1 MSGINSIDKN
11 KDLIDTN
18 KADIED
24 IQSNIINLTLGVAT
38 KDEKNKIKYTG
49 YNDWRLKLEIYSN
62 IDNTIDLNSNLL
74 FNNNNSLEYVDYI
87 HLLADDKEIA
97 DSNII
102 KFVDYKSLTTDNRVD
117 RSYQNDTYQDY
128 IIEHKTDKLLLR
140 YTLNILLKKDQ
151 DSPITTNF
159 DSINLAE
166 HIYFINYEH
175 QINNINDG
183 YSNLIKGWNTID
195 WFFIYD
201 HDSSSN
207 IALGFNPL
215 LNDTLNT
222 DELYSNVELI
232 SGILPYNPNGISKNT
247 KSLKYTVST
256 INNPDDQ
263 YIIESQDIPERAYY
277 LTKTYLCNF
286 DSTSNMFD
294 SNITFNIT
302 NLGDNFD
309 YAELRLNSITLSNID
324 STALNVKKFS
334 FSITNNHVSILFAD
348 EQLIKPYD
356 SYTFN
361 SNLNI
366 RFNDKDEFNHNDIG
380 SGNNINIITTDFE
393 PISSSLSYNIEFEF
407 YLQIRSNSQN
417 TNLVFNQQEAI
428 DKKSTN
434 NKIIF
439 MNDGSIGIGTDDSQG
454 YSLYVNNISSEKKGI
469 YCADDITI
477 LSDKKYKTNI
487 KTIENPIEKLM
498 ALRGVSYNRIDRDI
512 NETRFGFIAQ
522 EVQKV
527 LPEACDGS
535 NGIKTTDIVALLVEG
550 FKEICKKIDKKI

>member
-1 MSGINSIDKN
+1 MSGNKSIKKN

-18 KADIED
+18 ISSIGQILGDIND
-24 IQSNIINLTLGVAT
+24 LTLGVAT
-38 KDEKNKIKYTG
+38 KDEKHKIKYTG

-62 IDNTIDLNSNLL
+62 IDDTTVLNSNLL
-74 FNNNNSLEYVDYI
+74 FDNSNSLEYVDYI
-87 HLLADDKEIA
+87 HLLADSDEIA
-97 DSNII
+97 DSSII
-102 KFVDYKSLTTDNRVD
+102 KFVDYKLLNAVNKVD
-117 RSYQNDTYQDY
+117 RKYQADTYQDY
-128 IIEHKTDKLLLR
+128 IIRNNPNKLLLR

-159 DSINLAE
+159 DSINLAQ
-166 HIYFINYEH
+166 HHYFINYEY
-175 QINNINDG
+175 QSDDITTG
-183 YSNLIKGWNTID
+183 YTNLTKGWNTID

-201 HDSSSN
+201 SSLDNSN

-222 DELYSNVELI
+222 ELYSNVELI

-256 INNPDDQ
+256 INNPEDQ

-286 DSTSNMFD
+286 DSSSHIFY
-294 SNITFNIT
+294 SNITFDMT
-302 NLGDNFD
+302 DLGYFGD
-309 YAELRLNSITLSNID
+309 ARLTLNSITLSNID
-324 STALNVKKFS
+324 STDLNVKNFRFS
-334 FSITNNHVSILFAD
+334 NIDNGLSMPFAD
-348 EQLIKPYD
+348 EQLIKPNK
-356 SYTFN
+356 SYTFDTD
-361 SNLNI
+361 NLNMNNSADSS
-366 RFNDKDEFNHNDIG
+366 FDSYNLT
-380 SGNNINIITTDFE
+380 NNINITTNFE
-393 PISSSLSYNIEFEF
+393 PISSSLRYNIEFEF
-407 YLQIRSNSQN
+407 YLEIRSKSHN

-428 DKKSTN
+428 NRKSTN

-454 YSLYVNNISSEKKGI
+454 YSLYVNNISSSKKGI

-477 LSDKKYKTNI
+477 LSDEKYKTNI

-512 NETRFGFIAQ
+512 NETRLGFIAQ

-527 LPEACDGS
+527 LPEACDGN
-535 NGIKTTDIVALLVEG
+535 NGIKNTDIVALLVEG
-550 FKEICKKIDKKI
+550 FKEICKKIDKKT

>member
-1 MSGINSIDKN
+1 MSGEHSINRN
-11 KDLIDTN
+11 KDLIDEN
-18 KADIED
+18 IADIAT
-24 IQSNIINLTLGVAT
+24 INDSITDLRLGVAT

-49 YNDWRLKLEIYSN
+49 HNDWRLKLEIYSN
-62 IDNTIDLNSNLL
+62 IDGTTVLNSNLL
-74 FNNNNSLEYVDYI
+74 FDNSNSLEYVDYI
-87 HLLADDKEIA
+87 HLLADSDEI
-97 DSNII
+97 DVSSNL
-102 KFVDYKSLTTDNRVD
+102 KFFDYKSLNSGNKICRN
-117 RSYQNDTYQDY
+117 YQDDTYQDY
-128 IIEHKTDKLLLR
+128 IIRNNSNKLLLR

-166 HIYFINYEH
+166 HIYFINY
-175 QINNINDG
+175 QDKGYDIRADG
-183 YSNLIKGWNTID
+183 YSGLIKGWNTID
-195 WFFIYD
+195 WFFVYD
-201 HDSSSN
+201 SNIDCN

-215 LNDTLNT
+215 RNDTQNT
-222 DELYSNVELI
+222 ELYSNVELI

-256 INNPDDQ
+256 INNPEDQ
-263 YIIESQDIPERAYY
+263 YIIESQDIPERDYY

-286 DSTSNMFD
+286 DLDTNEFN
-294 SNITFNIT
+294 SNITFDMT
-302 NLGDNFD
+302 NLGNFD
-309 YAELRLNSITLSNID
+309 DANLKLNSITLSNSNTHD
-324 STALNVKKFS
+324 LNVKNFRFS
-334 FSITNNHVSILFAD
+334 NIDNGEFKDFAD
-348 EQLIKPYD
+348 EQLIKPNA
-356 SYTFN
+356 SYTFDTD
-361 SNLNI
+361 NLNMNSLANPDSFDTTQI
-366 RFNDKDEFNHNDIG
+366 VSN
-380 SGNNINIITTDFE
+380 SNINITTNFKS
-393 PISSSLSYNIEFEF
+393 ISSLLSYNIEFEF
-407 YLQIRSNSQN
+407 YLEIRSNSQN

-428 DKKSTN
+428 NRKSTN

-454 YSLYVNNISSEKKGI
+454 YSLYVNNISSSKKGI

-477 LSDKKYKTNI
+477 LSDEKYKTNI

-512 NETRFGFIAQ
+512 NETRLGFIAQ

>member
-1 MSGINSIDKN
+1 MSGDNSINRN
-11 KDLIDTN
+11 KDLIDGN
-18 KADIED
+18 KSSIQQILGDIND
-24 IQSNIINLTLGVAT
+24 LTLGVAT
-38 KDEKNKIKYTG
+38 KDEKDKIKYTG

-62 IDNTIDLNSNLL
+62 IDDTTVLNSNLL
-74 FNNNNSLEYVDYI
+74 FDNSNSLEYVDYI
-87 HLLADDKEIA
+87 HLLADSNEI
-97 DSNII
+97 DVSSNL
-102 KFVDYKSLTTDNRVD
+102 KFVDYKSLNSGNKISRN
-117 RSYQNDTYQDY
+117 YQDDTYQDY
-128 IIEHKTDKLLLR
+128 IITHKADKLLLR

-159 DSINLAE
+159 DSINLAT
-166 HIYFINYEH
+166 HHYFINYEY
-175 QINNINDG
+175 QSDDINDG

-201 HDSSSN
+201 SSLDNSN
-207 IALGFNPL
+207 IVLGFNPL

-256 INNPDDQ
+256 INNPEDQ

-286 DSTSNMFD
+286 DSITNDFN
-294 SNITFNIT
+294 SNITFDMT
-302 NLGDNFD
+302 NLGYFGD
-309 YAELRLNSITLSNID
+309 ARLTLNSITLSNID
-324 STALNVKKFS
+324 STTDLNVKNFRFS
-334 FSITNNHVSILFAD
+334 NIDNGLSMSFAD
-348 EQLIKPYD
+348 EQLIKPNA
-356 SYTFN
+356 SYTFDTD
-361 SNLNI
+361 NLNMNNSADSS
-366 RFNDKDEFNHNDIG
+366 FDSYNLT
-380 SGNNINIITTDFE
+380 NNINITTNFE

-407 YLQIRSNSQN
+407 YLEIRSNSQN
-417 TNLVFNQQEAI
+417 TNLVFNQQEA
-428 DKKSTN
+428 KARKSTN

-454 YSLYVNNISSEKKGI
+454 YSLYVNNISSSKKGI

-477 LSDKKYKTNI
+477 LSDEKYKTNI

-498 ALRGVSYNRIDRDI
+498 GLRGVSYNRIDRDI

-527 LPEACDGS
+527 LPEACDGN
-535 NGIKTTDIVALLVEG
+535 NGIKNTDIVALLVEG
-550 FKEICKKIDKKI
+550 FKEICKKIDKNI

>member
-1 MSGINSIDKN
+1 MSRNSIK
-11 KDLIDTN
+11 TN
-18 KADIED
+18 KALIDDNISSID
-24 IQSNIINLTLGVAT
+24 IINASIRDLTLGVAT
-38 KDEKNKIKYTG
+38 KDEKDKIKYTG

-62 IDNTIDLNSNLL
+62 IDDTVLNSNLL
-74 FNNNNSLEYVDYI
+74 FNNDNSLEYVDYI

-97 DSNII
+97 NSNILQ
-102 KFVDYKSLTTDNRVD
+102 FVNYKLLTNDTKVD
-117 RSYQNDTYQDY
+117 RNYQEGGTYQDY
-128 IIEHKTDKLLLR
+128 IIEHQNDKLLLR
-140 YTLNILLKKDQ
+140 YTLNILLKKQ
-151 DSPITTNF
+151 VSPITTHF
-159 DSINLAE
+159 GSVNLAPY
-166 HIYFINYEH
+166 HYFINYEH
-175 QINNINDG
+175 QSDDIRDG
-183 YSNLIKGWNTID
+183 YSGLIKGWNTID

-201 HDSSSN
+201 PDSSSN

-215 LNDTLNT
+215 DNT
-222 DELYSNVELI
+222 QNTELYSNVELI
-232 SGILPYNPNGISKNT
+232 SGILPYNPNGISENI
-247 KSLKYTVST
+247 KSFKYTVST
-256 INNPDDQ
+256 INNPEDQ
-263 YIIESQDIPERAYY
+263 YIIESQDIPERAYH

-286 DSTSNMFD
+286 NLTSNDFN
-294 SNITFNIT
+294 SNITFDMT
-302 NLGDNFD
+302 NLGDNLD

-324 STALNVKKFS
+324 PTTALNVKNFS
-334 FSITNNHVSILFAD
+334 FSITTNNVSILFDD
-348 EQLIKPYD
+348 EQLIKPTD

-366 RFNDKDEFNHNDIG
+366 RFNDKDEFNHNDIA
-380 SGNNINIITTDFE
+380 SGNNINITTNFE
-393 PISSSLSYNIEFEF
+393 PINPSLNYNIEFEF
-407 YLQIRSNSQN
+407 YLEIRSLSHN

-428 DKKSTN
+428 NKKSTN

-439 MNDGSIGIGTDDSQG
+439 MNDGSIGIGTNDSQE
-454 YSLYVNNISSEKKGI
+454 YSLYVNNISSAKKGI

-477 LSDKKYKTNI
+477 LSDEKHKTNI

-512 NETRFGFIAQ
+512 NETRLGFIAQ

>member
-1 MSGINSIDKN
+1 MSGNNSIN
-11 KDLIDTN
+11 TNRDLIDGN
-18 KADIED
+18 IDDITQ
-24 IQSNIINLTLGVAT
+24 IQSDINDLRLGVAT
-38 KDEKNKIKYTG
+38 KDEKDKIKYTG
-49 YNDWRLKLEIYSN
+49 HNDWRLKLEIYSN
-62 IDNTIDLNSNLL
+62 IDDTVLNSNLL
-74 FNNNNSLEYVDYI
+74 FYNTYSLEYVDYI
-87 HLLADDKEIA
+87 HLLADYEEIA
-97 DSNII
+97 NSNILQ
-102 KFVDYKSLTTDNRVD
+102 FVNYKSLANDTKVSRN
-117 RSYQNDTYQDY
+117 YQEGGTYQDY
-128 IIEHKTDKLLLR
+128 IIAHQNDKLLLR

-151 DSPITTNF
+151 HNITT
-159 DSINLAE
+159 DPTSINLAL
-166 HIYFINYEH
+166 HNYFINYEH
-175 QINNINDG
+175 QSDDINNG

-195 WFFIYD
+195 WFFVYD
-201 HDSSSN
+201 PDFNSN

-215 LNDTLNT
+215 VNDALNT
-222 DELYSNVELI
+222 ELYSNVELI
-232 SGILPYNPNGISKNT
+232 SGILPYNPNGISENK
-247 KSLKYTVST
+247 KSFKYTVST

-277 LTKTYLCNF
+277 LTKTYLFNF
-286 DSTSNMFD
+286 NSTTNNFN
-294 SNITFNIT
+294 SNITFDMA
-302 NLGDNFD
+302 NLGGNLD

-324 STALNVKKFS
+324 PTTALNVKNFS
-334 FSITNNHVSILFAD
+334 FSNTTNNVSILFDD
-348 EQLIKPYD
+348 EQLIKPND

-366 RFNDKDEFNHNDIG
+366 RFNNKYEFDHNDIA
-380 SGNNINIITTDFE
+380 SGNNINITTNFDHTGL
-393 PISSSLSYNIEFEF
+393 PSNYDIKFEF
-407 YLQIRSNSQN
+407 YLQIRSLSYN

-439 MNDGSIGIGTDDSQG
+439 MNDGSVGIGTDDSQG
-454 YSLYVNNISSEKKGI
+454 YSLYVNNISSAKKGI

-477 LSDKKYKTNI
+477 LSDEKYKTNI

-512 NETRFGFIAQ
+512 NETRLGFIAQ

-527 LPEACDGS
+527 LPEACDDS

>member
-1 MSGINSIDKN
+1 MSGINSIEKN
-11 KDLIDTN
+11 KSLID
-18 KADIED
+18 
-24 IQSNIINLTLGVAT
+24 SNISSINSITASITDLTLGVAT

-62 IDNTIDLNSNLL
+62 IDTDVLNDQLL
-74 FNNNNSLEYVDYI
+74 FHNNNSLEYVDYI
-87 HLLADDKEIA
+87 HLLADDKEISIS
-97 DSNII
+97 SNLL
-102 KFVDYKSLTTDNRVD
+102 FVDYKSLNSSDKINRN
-117 RSYQNDTYQDY
+117 YQEGTYQDY
-128 IIEHKTDKLLLR
+128 IISHKTDKLLLR

-151 DSPITTNF
+151 DNINIDLT
-159 DSINLAE
+159 SINLE
-166 HIYFINYEH
+166 RHNYFINY
-175 QINNINDG
+175 QYQSDDIKNG
-183 YSNLIKGWNTID
+183 YNNLIKGWNTID
-195 WFFIYD
+195 WFFVYD
-201 HDSSSN
+201 PDSSSN

-222 DELYSNVELI
+222 ELYSNVELI
-232 SGILPYNPNGISKNT
+232 SGILPYNPNGILGNT

-256 INNPDDQ
+256 INNPEDQ
-263 YIIESQDIPERAYY
+263 YIIESQDIPERDYY

-286 DSTSNMFD
+286 DSITNEFNT
-294 SNITFNIT
+294 NITFDMT
-302 NLGDNFD
+302 NLGDFD
-309 YAELRLNSITLSNID
+309 EAKLTLNSITLSNIASD
-324 STALNVKKFS
+324 NLNVKNFS
-334 FSITNNHVSILFAD
+334 FSNITNDVFILFND
-348 EQLIKPYD
+348 EQLIKTNE

-366 RFNDKDEFNHNDIG
+366 RFKNKDNFDHNDIN
-380 SGNNINIITTDFE
+380 SDNNINITTNFNS
-393 PISSSLSYNIEFEF
+393 ISHSINYNIIFEF
-407 YLQIRSNSQN
+407 YLQIRSRTNN
-417 TNLVFNQQEAI
+417 TNLVFNQHEATVR
-428 DKKSTN
+428 KSTN

-454 YSLYVNNISSEKKGI
+454 YSLYVNNISSVKKGI

-477 LSDKKYKTNI
+477 LSDEKYKTNI
-487 KTIENPIEKLM
+487 KTIEKPIEKLM

-535 NGIKTTDIVALLVEG
+535 NGIKNTDIVALLVEG

>member
-38 KDEKNKIKYTG
+38 EDEKNKIKYTG

-286 DSTSNMFD
+286 DSITNDFN
-294 SNITFNIT
+294 SNITFDMT
-302 NLGDNFD
+302 NLGYFGD
-309 YAELRLNSITLSNID
+309 ARLTLNSITLSNIYTESLSINNFNLHIENMTSN
-324 STALNVKKFS
+324 ST
-334 FSITNNHVSILFAD
+334 LFND
-348 EQLIKPYD
+348 TFNDNQEIKVNE

-361 SNLNI
+361 CANSDI
-366 RFNDKDEFNHNDIG
+366 EFYNNTFE
-380 SGNNINIITTDFE
+380 NNINIDINCNINLNFDNINT
-393 PISSSLSYNIEFEF
+393 SVLYNIEFEF
-407 YLQIRSNSQN
+407 YLEIRSDNIN
-417 TNLVFNQQEAI
+417 NNLEFNHKENI
-428 DKKSTN
+428 DKQTTN
-434 NKIIF
+434 NNIIF
-439 MNDGSIGIGTDDSQG
+439 MNDGSIGIGTNDSKG
-454 YSLYVNNISSEKKGI
+454 YSLYVNNISTSKKGI

-477 LSDKKYKTNI
+477 LSDQKYKTNI
-487 KTIENPIEKLM
+487 KTIENPIQKLM

-512 NETRFGFIAQ
+512 NETRYGFIAQ

-527 LPEACDGS
+527 IPEACDGN

-550 FKEICKKIDKKI
+550 FKELVKKKM

>member
-1 MSGINSIDKN
+1 MSGNKSIVKN
-11 KDLIDTN
+11 NDLIDNN
-18 KADIED
+18 KSSIEQ
-24 IQSNIINLTLGVAT
+24 ILGEINDLTLGVAT
-38 KDEKNKIKYTG
+38 KDEKGKIKYTG

-62 IDNTIDLNSNLL
+62 IDDTTVLNSNLL
-74 FNNNNSLEYVDYI
+74 FYNNNSLEYVDYI
-87 HLLADDKEIA
+87 HLLADSNEISIS
-97 DSNII
+97 SNLL
-102 KFVDYKSLTTDNRVD
+102 FVDYSNLINDNKVY
-117 RSYQNDTYQDY
+117 RSYQEETYQDY
-128 IIEHKTDKLLLR
+128 IISHKTDKLLLR

-159 DSINLAE
+159 DSINLAP
-166 HIYFINYEH
+166 HHYFINYQDKGYDITE
-175 QINNINDG
+175 DG
-183 YSNLIKGWNTID
+183 YSDLIKGWNTID
-195 WFFIYD
+195 WFFIYNSNID
-201 HDSSSN
+201 CN

-215 LNDTLNT
+215 DYTQNAL
-222 DELYSNVELI
+222 LYSNVELI
-232 SGILPYNPNGISKNT
+232 SGILPYNPNGISENT

-277 LTKTYLCNF
+277 LTKTYLFNF
-286 DSTSNMFD
+286 NSTTNNFN
-294 SNITFNIT
+294 SNITFDMA
-302 NLGDNFD
+302 NLGGNLD

-324 STALNVKKFS
+324 PTTALNVKNFS
-334 FSITNNHVSILFAD
+334 FSNTTNNVSILFDD
-348 EQLIKPYD
+348 EQLIKPND

-366 RFNDKDEFNHNDIG
+366 RFNNKYEFDHNDIA
-380 SGNNINIITTDFE
+380 SGNNINITTNFDHTGL
-393 PISSSLSYNIEFEF
+393 PSNYDIKFEF
-407 YLQIRSNSQN
+407 YLQIRSLSYN

-439 MNDGSIGIGTDDSQG
+439 MNDGSVGIGTDDSQG
-454 YSLYVNNISSEKKGI
+454 YSLYVNNISSAKKGI

-477 LSDKKYKTNI
+477 LSDEKYKTNI

-512 NETRFGFIAQ
+512 NETRLGFIAQ

-527 LPEACDGS
+527 LPEACDDS

>member
-1 MSGINSIDKN
+1 MSGDNSINRN
-11 KDLIDTN
+11 KDLIDGN
-18 KADIED
+18 KSSIQQILGDIND
-24 IQSNIINLTLGVAT
+24 LTLGVAT
-38 KDEKNKIKYTG
+38 KDEKDKIKYTG

-62 IDNTIDLNSNLL
+62 IDGTTVLNSNLL
-74 FNNNNSLEYVDYI
+74 FDNSNSLEYVDYI
-87 HLLADDKEIA
+87 HLLADSNEI
-97 DSNII
+97 DVSSNL
-102 KFVDYKSLTTDNRVD
+102 KFVDYKSLNSGNKISRN
-117 RSYQNDTYQDY
+117 YQDDTYQDY
-128 IIEHKTDKLLLR
+128 IITHKADKLLLR

-159 DSINLAE
+159 DSINLAT
-166 HIYFINYEH
+166 HHYFINYEY
-175 QINNINDG
+175 QSDDINDG

-201 HDSSSN
+201 SSLDNSN
-207 IALGFNPL
+207 IVLGFNPL

-256 INNPDDQ
+256 INNPEDQ

-286 DSTSNMFD
+286 DSITNDFN
-294 SNITFNIT
+294 SNITFDMT
-302 NLGDNFD
+302 NLGYFGD
-309 YAELRLNSITLSNID
+309 ARLTLNSITLSNID
-324 STALNVKKFS
+324 STTDLNVKNFS
-334 FSITNNHVSILFAD
+334 FSNITNGLSMPFAD
-348 EQLIKPYD
+348 EQLIKPNA
-356 SYTFN
+356 SYTFDTD
-361 SNLNI
+361 NLNMNNSADSS
-366 RFNDKDEFNHNDIG
+366 FDSYNLT
-380 SGNNINIITTDFE
+380 NNINITTNFE

-407 YLQIRSNSQN
+407 YLEIRSNSQN
-417 TNLVFNQQEAI
+417 TNLVFNQQEA
-428 DKKSTN
+428 KARKSTN

-454 YSLYVNNISSEKKGI
+454 YSLYVNNISSSKKGI

-477 LSDKKYKTNI
+477 LSDEKYKTNI

-498 ALRGVSYNRIDRDI
+498 GLRGVSYNRIDRDI

-527 LPEACDGS
+527 LPEACDGN
-535 NGIKTTDIVALLVEG
+535 NGIKNTDIVALLVEG
-550 FKEICKKIDKKI
+550 FKEICKKIDKNI

>member
-1 MSGINSIDKN
+1 MSGNKSIKKN

-18 KADIED
+18 ISSIGQILGDIND
-24 IQSNIINLTLGVAT
+24 LTLGVAT
-38 KDEKNKIKYTG
+38 KDEKHKIKYTG

-62 IDNTIDLNSNLL
+62 IDDTTVLNSNLL
-74 FNNNNSLEYVDYI
+74 FDNSNSLEYVDYI
-87 HLLADDKEIA
+87 HLLADSDEIA
-97 DSNII
+97 DSSII
-102 KFVDYKSLTTDNRVD
+102 KFVDYKLLNAVNKVD
-117 RSYQNDTYQDY
+117 RKYQADTYQDY
-128 IIEHKTDKLLLR
+128 IIRNNPNKLLLR
-140 YTLNILLKKDQ
+140 YTLNILLKKAQ

-159 DSINLAE
+159 DSINLAQ
-166 HIYFINYEH
+166 HHYFINYEY
-175 QINNINDG
+175 QSDDITTG
-183 YSNLIKGWNTID
+183 YTNLTKGWNTID

-201 HDSSSN
+201 SSLDNSN

-222 DELYSNVELI
+222 ELYSNVELI

-256 INNPDDQ
+256 INNPEDQ

-286 DSTSNMFD
+286 DSSSHIFY
-294 SNITFNIT
+294 SNITFDMT
-302 NLGDNFD
+302 DLGYFGD
-309 YAELRLNSITLSNID
+309 ARLTLNSITLSNID
-324 STALNVKKFS
+324 STDLNVKNFRFS
-334 FSITNNHVSILFAD
+334 NIDNGLSMPFAD
-348 EQLIKPYD
+348 EQLIKPNK
-356 SYTFN
+356 SYTFDTD
-361 SNLNI
+361 NLNMNNSADSS
-366 RFNDKDEFNHNDIG
+366 FDSYNLT
-380 SGNNINIITTDFE
+380 NNINITTNFE
-393 PISSSLSYNIEFEF
+393 PISSSLRYNIEFEF
-407 YLQIRSNSQN
+407 YLEIRSKSHN

-428 DKKSTN
+428 NRKSTN

-454 YSLYVNNISSEKKGI
+454 YSLYVNNISSSKKGI

-477 LSDKKYKTNI
+477 LSDEKYKTNI

-512 NETRFGFIAQ
+512 NETRLGFIAQ

-527 LPEACDGS
+527 LPEACDGN
-535 NGIKTTDIVALLVEG
+535 NGIKNTDIVALLVEG
-550 FKEICKKIDKKI
+550 FKEICKKIDKKT

>member
-1 MSGINSIDKN
+1 MSGNKSIKKN

-18 KADIED
+18 ISSIDSISA
-24 IQSNIINLTLGVAT
+24 SINDLTLGVAT
-38 KDEKNKIKYTG
+38 KDEKHKIKYTG

-62 IDNTIDLNSNLL
+62 IDDTTVLNSNLL
-74 FNNNNSLEYVDYI
+74 FYNSNSLEYVDYI
-87 HLLADDKEIA
+87 HLLADSDEIA
-97 DSNII
+97 DSSII
-102 KFVDYKSLTTDNRVD
+102 KFVDYKSLNSGNKISRN
-117 RSYQNDTYQDY
+117 YQDDTYQDY
-128 IIEHKTDKLLLR
+128 IIRNNPNKLLLR
-140 YTLNILLKKDQ
+140 YTLNILLKKAQ

-159 DSINLAE
+159 DSINLAQ
-166 HIYFINYEH
+166 HHYFINYEY
-175 QINNINDG
+175 QSDDITTG
-183 YSNLIKGWNTID
+183 YTNLTKGWNTID

-201 HDSSSN
+201 SSLDNSN

-222 DELYSNVELI
+222 ELYSNVELI
-232 SGILPYNPNGISKNT
+232 SGILPYNPNGISANN

-286 DSTSNMFD
+286 DSSSHIFY
-294 SNITFNIT
+294 SNITFDMT
-302 NLGDNFD
+302 DLGYFGD
-309 YAELRLNSITLSNID
+309 ARLTLNSITLSNID
-324 STALNVKKFS
+324 STDLNVKNFS
-334 FSITNNHVSILFAD
+334 FSNITNGAFKPFTD
-348 EQLIKPYD
+348 EQLIKQYE

-361 SNLNI
+361 TDNLNMNNSADPS
-366 RFNDKDEFNHNDIG
+366 FDSYNLT
-380 SGNNINIITTDFE
+380 NNINITTNFE
-393 PISSSLSYNIEFEF
+393 PISSSLRYNIEFEF
-407 YLQIRSNSQN
+407 YLEIRSKSHN

-428 DKKSTN
+428 NRKSTN

-454 YSLYVNNISSEKKGI
+454 YSLYVNNISSVKKGI

-477 LSDKKYKTNI
+477 LSDEKYKTNI

-535 NGIKTTDIVALLVEG
+535 NGIKNTDIVALLVEG
-550 FKEICKKIDKKI
+550 FKEICKKIDKKT

>member
-1 MSGINSIDKN
+1 MSGNKSIKKN

-18 KADIED
+18 ISSIGQILGDIND
-24 IQSNIINLTLGVAT
+24 LTLGVAT
-38 KDEKNKIKYTG
+38 KDEKHKIKYTG

-62 IDNTIDLNSNLL
+62 IDDTTVLNSNLL
-74 FNNNNSLEYVDYI
+74 FDNSNSLEYVDYI
-87 HLLADDKEIA
+87 HLLADSDEIA
-97 DSNII
+97 DSSII
-102 KFVDYKSLTTDNRVD
+102 KFVDYKLLNAVNKVD
-117 RSYQNDTYQDY
+117 RKYQADTYQDY
-128 IIEHKTDKLLLR
+128 IIRNNPNKLLLR

-159 DSINLAE
+159 DSINLAQ
-166 HIYFINYEH
+166 HHYFINYEY
-175 QINNINDG
+175 QSDDITTG
-183 YSNLIKGWNTID
+183 YTNLTKGWNTID

-201 HDSSSN
+201 SSLDNSN

-222 DELYSNVELI
+222 ELYSNVELI
-232 SGILPYNPNGISKNT
+232 SGILPYNPNGISENT

-256 INNPDDQ
+256 INNPEDQ

-286 DSTSNMFD
+286 DSSSHIFY
-294 SNITFNIT
+294 SNITFDMT
-302 NLGDNFD
+302 DLGYFGD
-309 YAELRLNSITLSNID
+309 ARLTLNSITLSNID
-324 STALNVKKFS
+324 STDLNVKNFRFS
-334 FSITNNHVSILFAD
+334 NIDNGLSMPFAD
-348 EQLIKPYD
+348 EQLIKPNK
-356 SYTFN
+356 SYTFDTD
-361 SNLNI
+361 NLNMNNSADSS
-366 RFNDKDEFNHNDIG
+366 FDSYNLT
-380 SGNNINIITTDFE
+380 NNINITTNFE
-393 PISSSLSYNIEFEF
+393 PISSSLRYNIEFEF
-407 YLQIRSNSQN
+407 YLEIRSKSHN

-428 DKKSTN
+428 NRKSTN

-454 YSLYVNNISSEKKGI
+454 YSLYVNNISSSKKGI

-477 LSDKKYKTNI
+477 LSDEKYKTNI

-512 NETRFGFIAQ
+512 NETRLGFIAQ

-527 LPEACDGS
+527 LPEACDGN
-535 NGIKTTDIVALLVEG
+535 NGIKNTDIVALLVEG
-550 FKEICKKIDKKI
+550 FKEICKKIDKKT

>member
-1 MSGINSIDKN
+1 MSGDNSINRN
-11 KDLIDTN
+11 KDLIDGN
-18 KADIED
+18 KSSIQQILGDIND
-24 IQSNIINLTLGVAT
+24 LTLGVAT
-38 KDEKNKIKYTG
+38 KDEKDKIKYTG

-62 IDNTIDLNSNLL
+62 IDDTTVLNSNLL
-74 FNNNNSLEYVDYI
+74 FDNSNSLEYVDYI
-87 HLLADDKEIA
+87 HLLADSNEI
-97 DSNII
+97 DVSSNL
-102 KFVDYKSLTTDNRVD
+102 KFVDYKSLNSGNKISRN
-117 RSYQNDTYQDY
+117 YQDDTYQDY
-128 IIEHKTDKLLLR
+128 IITHKADKLLLR

-159 DSINLAE
+159 DSINLAT
-166 HIYFINYEH
+166 HHYFINYEY
-175 QINNINDG
+175 QSDDINDG

-201 HDSSSN
+201 SSLDNSN
-207 IALGFNPL
+207 IVLGFNPL

-256 INNPDDQ
+256 INNPEDQ

-286 DSTSNMFD
+286 DSITNDFN
-294 SNITFNIT
+294 SNITFDMT
-302 NLGDNFD
+302 NLGYFGD
-309 YAELRLNSITLSNID
+309 ARLTLNSITLSNID
-324 STALNVKKFS
+324 TTTDLNVKKFT
-334 FSITNNHVSILFAD
+334 FSNTTNGLSMPFAD
-348 EQLIKPYD
+348 EQLIKPNA
-356 SYTFN
+356 SYTFDTD
-361 SNLNI
+361 NLNMNNSADSS
-366 RFNDKDEFNHNDIG
+366 FDSYNLT
-380 SGNNINIITTDFE
+380 NNINITTNFE

-407 YLQIRSNSQN
+407 YLEIRSNSQN
-417 TNLVFNQQEAI
+417 TNLVFNQQEA
-428 DKKSTN
+428 KARKSTN

-454 YSLYVNNISSEKKGI
+454 YSLYVNNISSSKKGI

-477 LSDKKYKTNI
+477 LSDEKYKTNI

-498 ALRGVSYNRIDRDI
+498 GLRGVSYNRIDRDI

-527 LPEACDGS
+527 LPEACDGN
-535 NGIKTTDIVALLVEG
+535 NGIKNTDIVALLVEG
-550 FKEICKKIDKKI
+550 FKEICKKIDKNI

>member
-1 MSGINSIDKN
+1 MSGNKSIVKN

-18 KADIED
+18 ISSIGQILDDIND
-24 IQSNIINLTLGVAT
+24 LTLGVAT
-38 KDEKNKIKYTG
+38 KDEKGKIKYTG

-159 DSINLAE
+159 DNIDLAE

-201 HDSSSN
+201 SNIACN

-215 LNDTLNT
+215 NNT
-222 DELYSNVELI
+222 ANTELYSNVELI
-232 SGILPYNPNGISKNT
+232 SGILPYNPNGISENT

-263 YIIESQDIPERAYY
+263 YIIESQDIPERAYH

-286 DSTSNMFD
+286 VSITTNVFN
-294 SNITFNIT
+294 SNITFDMT
-302 NLGDNFD
+302 NLGYFGD
-309 YAELRLNSITLSNID
+309 ARLTLNSITLSNID
-324 STALNVKKFS
+324 TTTDLNVKKFT
-334 FSITNNHVSILFAD
+334 FSNTTNGLSMSFAD
-348 EQLIKPYD
+348 EQLIKPNA

-361 SNLNI
+361 SNLNMNNSADPS
-366 RFNDKDEFNHNDIG
+366 FDSYNLT
-380 SGNNINIITTDFE
+380 NNINITTNFE

-407 YLQIRSNSQN
+407 YLEIRSNSQN

-428 DKKSTN
+428 NRKSTN

-454 YSLYVNNISSEKKGI
+454 YSLYVNNISSSKKGI

-477 LSDKKYKTNI
+477 LSDEKYKTNI

-512 NETRFGFIAQ
+512 NETRLGFIAQ

-527 LPEACDGS
+527 LPEACDGN
-535 NGIKTTDIVALLVEG
+535 NGIKNTDIVALLVEG
-550 FKEICKKIDKKI
+550 FKEICKKIDKKT

>member
-1 MSGINSIDKN
+1 MSGDNSINKNKHLINRNTSRINSIDASIT
-11 KDLIDTN
+11 D
-18 KADIED
+18 
-24 IQSNIINLTLGVAT
+24 LTLGVAI
-38 KDEKNKIKYTG
+38 KDEHSNIKYTG

-62 IDNTIDLNSNLL
+62 IDTDVLNSNLL
-74 FNNNNSLEYVDYI
+74 FYNNNSLEYVDYI
-87 HLLADDKEIA
+87 HLLANSDEI
-97 DSNII
+97 DVSSNL
-102 KFVDYKSLTTDNRVD
+102 KFVDYKLLNAVNKVD
-117 RSYQNDTYQDY
+117 RNYQYDTYQDY
-128 IIEHKTDKLLLR
+128 IIRNNPNKLLLR

-195 WFFIYD
+195 WFFVYD
-201 HDSSSN
+201 PSADTD

-215 LNDTLNT
+215 DNT
-222 DELYSNVELI
+222 QNTELYSNVELI
-232 SGILPYNPNGISKNT
+232 SGILPYNPNGISANT

-263 YIIESQDIPERAYY
+263 YIIESQDIPERDYY

-286 DSTSNMFD
+286 DSITSSNLNT
-294 SNITFNIT
+294 NITFDMT
-302 NLGDNFD
+302 NLGDDFD
-309 YAELRLNSITLSNID
+309 DARLTLNSITLSNINTD
-324 STALNVKKFS
+324 DNLNVKKFT
-334 FSITNNHVSILFAD
+334 FSNISNGVSMPFAD
-348 EQLIKPYD
+348 EQLIKPNK
-356 SYTFN
+356 SYTFDTD
-361 SNLNI
+361 NLNMNNPAVPS
-366 RFNDKDEFNHNDIG
+366 FDSDNLT
-380 SGNNINIITTDFE
+380 NNINITTNFE
-393 PISSSLSYNIEFEF
+393 SISSSLSYNIKFEF
-407 YLQIRSNSQN
+407 YLQIRSKSQN

-428 DKKSTN
+428 NRKSTN

-439 MNDGSIGIGTDDSQG
+439 MNDGSIGIGTDDSQD

-477 LSDKKYKTNI
+477 LSDEKYKTNI

-512 NETRFGFIAQ
+512 NETRLGFIAQ